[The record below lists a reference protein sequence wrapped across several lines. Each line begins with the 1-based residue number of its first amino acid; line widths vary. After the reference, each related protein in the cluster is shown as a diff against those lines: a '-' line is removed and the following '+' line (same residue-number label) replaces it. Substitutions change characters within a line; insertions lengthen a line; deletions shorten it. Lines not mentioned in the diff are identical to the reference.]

1 MNVNIISFIKFHG
14 RKKGKIVKRRQ
25 EFNNVNMARF
35 NSEFYQEGSAV
46 RRVNTITKSA
56 LEAVPE
62 RKKVVRTVE
71 EDEFDVRRSN
81 REYRKTYRKNENA
94 FTMSVPYV
102 IFLSVAVV
110 AIVIMCIKYLNIN
123 SEITETKNKISVIES
138 QIDTLSAQNDAMDYE
153 INGYVDVDYVLR
165 VATEE
170 LGMINAREDQIK
182 FYDSSDTEYMKQLY
196 DIPN

>member
-1 MNVNIISFIKFHG
+1 MNVNIINFIKFHG

-71 EDEFDVRRSN
+71 EDEFDVIEGEKGPQAAN
-81 REYRKTYRKNENA
+81 
-94 FTMSVPYV
+94 V
-102 IFLSVAVV
+102 
-110 AIVIMCIKYLNIN
+110 
-123 SEITETKNKISVIES
+123 TKC
-138 QIDTLSAQNDAMDYE
+138 
-153 INGYVDVDYVLR
+153 
-165 VATEE
+165 
-170 LGMINAREDQIK
+170 
-182 FYDSSDTEYMKQLY
+182 
-196 DIPN
+196 

>member
-1 MNVNIISFIKFHG
+1 MNVNIINFIKFHG
-14 RKKGKIVKRRQ
+14 RKKGKIMKRRQ

-138 QIDTLSAQNDAMDYE
+138 QIDSLSAQNDAMDYE

>member
-1 MNVNIISFIKFHG
+1 M
-14 RKKGKIVKRRQ
+14 KRRQ

>member
-1 MNVNIISFIKFHG
+1 MNVNIINFIKFHG
-14 RKKGKIVKRRQ
+14 RKKGKIMKRRQ

-35 NSEFYQEGSAV
+35 NSEFYQEGSTA

-71 EDEFDVRRSN
+71 EDEFDVRRTN

>member
-1 MNVNIISFIKFHG
+1 MNVNIINFIKFHG

-123 SEITETKNKISVIES
+123 SEITETNNKISVIES

>member
-1 MNVNIISFIKFHG
+1 MNVNIINFIKFHG
-14 RKKGKIVKRRQ
+14 RKKGKIMKRRQ

-35 NSEFYQEGSAV
+35 NSEFYQGGSAV

>member
-1 MNVNIISFIKFHG
+1 MNVNIINFIKFHG
-14 RKKGKIVKRRQ
+14 RKKGKIMKKRQ

>member
-1 MNVNIISFIKFHG
+1 MNVNIINFIKFHG

>member
-1 MNVNIISFIKFHG
+1 MNVNIINFIKFHG
-14 RKKGKIVKRRQ
+14 RKKGKIMKRRQ

>member
-1 MNVNIISFIKFHG
+1 
-14 RKKGKIVKRRQ
+14 
-25 EFNNVNMARF
+25 
-35 NSEFYQEGSAV
+35 
-46 RRVNTITKSA
+46 
-56 LEAVPE
+56 
-62 RKKVVRTVE
+62 
-71 EDEFDVRRSN
+71 
-81 REYRKTYRKNENA
+81 
-94 FTMSVPYV
+94 MSVPYV